1 MKQLNT
7 LKSADRRKERH
18 VKKKEKAKKKRKKR
32 LSNPIKR
39 VEKV

>member
-7 LKSADRRKERH
+7 LRSADRRKERY
-18 VKKKEKAKKKRKKR
+18 VKKKEKAKKKRKKY